1 MDTEE
6 ALKQHTREYYRNMYR
21 RDREN
26 EGRMTAAEFA
36 RLHKIN
42 PWALRRRMRLAGYV
56 RKDNRN
62 RVPIKDLEKFL

>member
-42 PWALRRRMRLAGYV
+42 PWALRRRMRLARAG
-56 RKDNRN
+56 RRS
-62 RVPIKDLEKFL
+62 RRLRMEGFLEKY